1 MSKAQSEQN
10 ELLLQSPGGPTLS
23 LADVHGTISVKRD
36 GAFFKRLLSFVGP
49 GYLIAVGYMDPG
61 NWATDI
67 AGGAQYGYLLLSV
80 VLISSLLAI
89 FLQALSARLGIA
101 ARRDL
106 AQCCAQVYRKP
117 VRIFLWISAEIAIVA
132 CDVAEVL
139 GAAIALN
146 LLFHIPLLVGVLITS
161 LDVLLVLALQNRGF
175 RWIEGMVILLIGV
188 MVIIF
193 SAEVFMA
200 HPALRQVF
208 GGFMPH
214 WQIVR
219 NGAIL
224 YLALS
229 ILGATVMPHNLYL
242 HSALV
247 QTRKVPDTDE
257 ARKDAA
263 KMVGADNFIALMIAL
278 FVNAAILVLSAATF
292 FPAHK
297 DVGDIQTAFKML
309 TPILGTSLA
318 APLFAVA
325 LLASGQNS
333 TLTGTLAGQVILE
346 GFTSFRIAP
355 WLRRLISRLLAIVP
369 AVVAIALWQSDGLD
383 KLMIFSQVVLSIQLP
398 MALIPLVQFTGDRRI
413 MGPLVVNKWIK
424 GLGWLTAIIVTGLDI
439 YMVATSL

>member
-1 MSKAQSEQN
+1 MSNSQRDQS
-10 ELLLQSPGGPTLS
+10 ELLLQTPEGHTLS
-23 LADVHGTISVKRD
+23 LADVHGTISVHNS
-36 GAFFKRLLSFVGP
+36 GTFFKRLLSFVGP

-80 VLISSLLAI
+80 VMMSSLLAI

-106 AQCCAQVYRKP
+106 AQCCAQAYSKPIRK
-117 VRIFLWISAEIAIVA
+117 FLWISAEIGIVA
-132 CDVAEVL
+132 CDIAEVL

-146 LLFHIPLLVGVLITS
+146 LLFHIPLIVGVVITS

-175 RWIEGMVILLIGV
+175 RWIEGLVILLIGV
-188 MVIIF
+188 MVVAF
-193 SAEVFMA
+193 SAEIFMA
-200 HPALRQVF
+200 HPALGQVIA
-208 GGFMPH
+208 GFMPH

-219 NGAIL
+219 NSAIL

-247 QTRKVPDTDE
+247 QTRKVEDSDQ

-263 KMVGADNFIALMIAL
+263 RMVGADNFIALMIAL
-278 FVNAAILVLSAATF
+278 FVNAAILALAAATF
-292 FPAHK
+292 YPGHK
-297 DVGDIQTAFKML
+297 DIGDIQSAFKML

-346 GFTSFRIAP
+346 GFTSFHIAP

-369 AVVAIALWQSDGLD
+369 AIVAIALWQSDGLD
-383 KLMIFSQVVLSIQLP
+383 KLLIFSQVVLSIQLP
-398 MALIPLVQFTGDRRI
+398 MALIPLVQFTGDKKI
-413 MGPLVVNKWIK
+413 MGPLVVNDWVKYA
-424 GLGWLTAIIVTGLDI
+424 GWLTAIVITGLDV
-439 YMVATSL
+439 YMVITSL

>member
-1 MSKAQSEQN
+1 MSKLPHDQSD
-10 ELLLQSPGGPTLS
+10 LLLQTPDGQTLS
-23 LADVHGTISVKRD
+23 LADIHGSIKVRNS

-80 VLISSLLAI
+80 VMISSLLAI

-106 AQCCAQVYRKP
+106 AQCCAQAYSKP
-117 VRIFLWISAEIAIVA
+117 VRTFLWISAEIGIVA
-132 CDVAEVL
+132 CDIAEVL

-146 LLFHIPLLVGVLITS
+146 LLFHIPLIGGVIITS
-161 LDVLLVLALQNRGF
+161 MDVLLVLALQNRGF
-175 RWIEGMVILLIGV
+175 RWIEGLVILLIGL

-200 HPALRQVF
+200 HPALRQLAA
-208 GGFMPH
+208 GFVPH

-247 QTRKVPDTDE
+247 QTRKVDDTDE

-263 KMVGADNFIALMIAL
+263 RMVGADNFFALMIAL
-278 FVNAAILVLSAATF
+278 FVNAAILALAAATF
-292 FPAHK
+292 YPAHK
-297 DVGDIQTAFKML
+297 DIGDIQSAFKML

-369 AVVAIALWQSDGLD
+369 AVFAIALWQSSGLD
-383 KLMIFSQVVLSIQLP
+383 KLLIFSQVVLSIQLP
-398 MALIPLVQFTGDRRI
+398 MALIPLVQFTGDKKF
-413 MGPLVVNKWIK
+413 MGPLVVNRWIK
-424 GLGWLTAIIVTGLDI
+424 YAGWLTAVVITVLDV
-439 YMVATSL
+439 YMVFTSL